1 MNDRIGVAMAISA
14 VGTVVAVYATGMWA
28 KPVHSKC
35 SVARTKVSA
44 ALGVLVLAAVLGGC
58 ANSSVCRS
66 GSTVA
71 GASQQ
76 RAIVGCGGPYDEV
89 DRELYQP
96 GSRLSGW

>member
-1 MNDRIGVAMAISA
+1 MNDWIAVAMAIFA

-28 KPVHSKC
+28 KPIHAKG
-35 SVARTKVSA
+35 SVPGTKVSA
-44 ALGVLVLAAVLGGC
+44 ALGAILLAALLGGC
-58 ANSSVCRS
+58 ADSSICRS

-71 GASQQ
+71 GVSQQ

>member
-1 MNDRIGVAMAISA
+1 MNEWIGVAMAIFA
-14 VGTVVAVYATGMWA
+14 VGTAMAVHATGMWA
-28 KPVHSKC
+28 KPVHAKG
-35 SVARTKVSA
+35 SVARTKVPA

-58 ANSSVCRS
+58 ANSSVWRS

-89 DRELYQP
+89 DREIYQP